1 MTPYDEL
8 CAYTLSLRDPEFLH
22 QLVVDA
28 HCAQNATEATKPI
41 ALVFALLGLYLSVEK
56 NISGRQIQ
64 IFHMQ
69 LANLGIRCTCP
80 APPSERGSLTAADV
94 LAAAPGE
101 PRHQAIHAWCASVW
115 QAYAPARA
123 EIVELAARHLDIH

>member
-8 CAYTLSLRDPEFLH
+8 CAYTLSLRDAEFLH

-28 HCAQNATEATKPI
+28 HTAQTATEASKPI

-64 IFHMQ
+64 RFHMQ
-69 LANLGIRCTCP
+69 LANLGIRWTLP
-80 APPSERGSLTAADV
+80 ALPDTTGTLTAADV
-94 LAAAPGE
+94 LAAAPGDA
-101 PRHQAIHAWCASVW
+101 RHRAIHAWCASVW
-115 QAYAPARA
+115 HAYAPARPQ
-123 EIVELAARHLDIH
+123 IVELAARHLNIT

>member
-8 CAYTLSLRDPEFLH
+8 CAYTLSLHDAEFLH

-28 HCAQNATEATKPI
+28 HTAQTATEASKPI

-56 NISGRQIQ
+56 SISGRQIQ
-64 IFHMQ
+64 RFHMQ
-69 LANLGIRCTCP
+69 LANLGVRWTLP
-80 APPSERGSLTAADV
+80 ELPGDRGNLTAADV

-101 PRHQAIHAWCASVW
+101 ARHRAIHAWCASVW
-115 QAYAPARA
+115 QTYTPARSQ
-123 EIVELAARHLDIH
+123 IVELAAHHLGIA